1 LPIYSEYANTIIR
14 WGKEEVEEAVI
25 NKNKRYMQGSFLL
38 NELEYKAYN
47 SINIMKK
54 RINKPNVKRQIKGI
68 KFIRSGRGFS
78 KSELS
83 EAGISNMS
91 TAKNNGIPIDML
103 RKTKNPEN
111 VEQLKSIAKDLLNLK
126 K

>member
-1 LPIYSEYANTIIR
+1 LGEKLSQICISPCWCKIQPFYLFIA
-14 WGKEEVEEAVI
+14 EV
-25 NKNKRYMQGSFLL
+25 YD
-38 NELEYKAYN
+38 

-54 RINKPNVKRQIKGI
+54 RINKPNVKRQIKGM

-83 EAGISNMS
+83 EAGISNTS

-126 K
+126 KIAEQKG